1 MELQEAIIHAL
12 DGNAV
17 LFIGS
22 GFSAGAIK
30 EGGQPFAT
38 AAPLAH
44 KLLEECGLTKD
55 QQVDDLG
62 QASEVY
68 ISLKSEHELVDYMRK
83 EYTAVDVT
91 PAQIT
96 IAGIKWKR
104 IYTTN
109 YDNVMELACLKNKRA
124 LQSVI
129 LSQRLSDFKDK
140 SNLCIHLNGRVD
152 GLTLDKLGTE
162 FKLTG
167 RSYMDNEFRN
177 SEWLGLLKSDLSTA
191 RTIVYVGYSMQYDLD
206 IRRLVYSL
214 PEVVNKT
221 ILVLYEKESQV
232 SLILAKKY
240 GTPYSIGT
248 DEFARMIVEARK
260 TYIPTVKRFGVNLC
274 FNKIEPVNTA
284 PKLLDKDVFDLFT
297 QGSYDI
303 EKLFFSAQSPVDYIY
318 SVRRTMTERALQNIK
333 DGKTNLLVHSDLGN
347 GKTIFI
353 ETLSVLLAQQG
364 YEVFRFYR
372 NRATLDSEIERICQS
387 HAKTV
392 FVFEDYSGCF
402 DSLKIL
408 ALHRSDQIVIVSE
421 RSYVNEANY
430 DNLSNLL
437 GEFDNIDLNKL
448 DSEEIV
454 QLIQI
459 FDTYGLWSYLSAKE
473 KCQKENFIN
482 NKCKGNL
489 RNVVLELLKS
499 PDILGRFKNVF
510 DAAHKRK
517 GYYDAVVFI
526 LLVHV
531 LHLNIGL
538 DDLAD
543 ALDVESLNSPKF
555 KKDAAVQELV
565 NFEAGC
571 IRPKSSLVSQI
582 LILELFSTTTVID
595 VLINVAKHL
604 NENCTEKVAKQMM
617 RRLMTFTYLQQ
628 VLNQKDTTY
637 KHDLLRYYEELK
649 VMPLCKRN
657 PHFWLQYAIVKLS
670 EYDYRM
676 AKQFFDAAYSFAESM
691 DDFDTYQIDNHYAR
705 FVLEN
710 ERVNGSQATCMEAF
724 RHAHSILMDSRH
736 KLEVRYYPY
745 RVARNYYPFYERFF
759 VDMTDAEKKEF
770 LVDCQEILQRVEWYQ
785 RESGTSGKRKDV
797 VAAKDGIMQILKEQ
811 KVI

>member
-1 MELQEAIIHAL
+1 MELQESIIHAL

-17 LFIGS
+17 LFLGS
-22 GFSAGAIK
+22 GFSIGATK
-30 EGGQPFAT
+30 EDGTEFKTAT
-38 AAPLAH
+38 PLAY
-44 KLLEECGLTKD
+44 KLLAECNLSKEEY
-55 QQVDDLG
+55 VDDLG
-62 QASEVY
+62 QASEVFVNMR
-68 ISLKSEHELVDYMRK
+68 SEHELVDYMRK
-83 EYTAVDVT
+83 EYTAIDVSS
-91 PAQIT
+91 AQEV
-96 IAGIKWKR
+96 IASIKWRR

-109 YDNVMELACLKNKRA
+109 YDNVIELASLKNKRV
-124 LQSVI
+124 LQPAI
-129 LSQRLSDFKDK
+129 LSNKLADFKDK
-140 SNLCIHLNGRVD
+140 SNVCVHLNGRVE
-152 GLTLDKLGTE
+152 GLSIDKLGAE

-177 SEWLGLLKSDLSTA
+177 SEWLGLLKSDLLTA

-214 PEVVNKT
+214 PEVIDKT

-232 SLILAKKY
+232 SLILAQKY
-240 GTPYSIGT
+240 GTPYPIGT
-248 DEFARMIVEARK
+248 NEFARMIVEARK
-260 TYIPTVKRFGVNLC
+260 TYIPTAKRLSVNLC
-274 FNKIEPVNTA
+274 FNKIGPVNSA

-303 EKLFFSAQSPVDYIY
+303 DKLFFSAQSPVDYIY
-318 SVRRTMTERALQNIK
+318 SIRRTKTERVLQEIK
-333 DGKTNLLVHSDLGN
+333 EGKTNLLVHSDLGN

-372 NRATLDSEIERICQS
+372 NWATLDNEIERICQS

-392 FVFEDYSGCF
+392 FVFDDYSGCF
-402 DSLKIL
+402 DSLKVL
-408 ALHRSDQIVIVSE
+408 ALYRTDQIVIVSE

-430 DNLSNLL
+430 DDLSNLL

-454 QLIQI
+454 RLIKI
-459 FDTYGLWSYLSAKE
+459 FDTYGLWSYLSAKG
-473 KCQKENFIN
+473 KCQKEDFIN
-482 NKCKGNL
+482 NICNGNL

-499 PDILGRFKNVF
+499 PDILDRFKNIF

-531 LHLNIGL
+531 MHLNIGL

-565 NFEAGC
+565 NFKAGR
-571 IRPKSSLVSQI
+571 IIPKSSLVSQI

-595 VLINVAKHL
+595 VLVNVAKHL
-604 NENCTEKVAKQMM
+604 NENCTEKVARQMM
-617 RRLMTFTYLQQ
+617 RRLMTFTNLQQ
-628 VLNQKDTTY
+628 VLNPNDASY
-637 KHDLLRYYEELK
+637 KYDLLRYYEALK
-649 VMPLCKRN
+649 VLPLCKSN

-670 EYDYRM
+670 EYDYGM
-676 AKQFFDAAYSFAESM
+676 AKHFFEAAYSFAASLKN
-691 DDFDTYQIDNHYAR
+691 FDTYQIDNHYAR

-710 ERVNGSQATCMEAF
+710 ERINGSQATCMEAF

-759 VDMTDAEKKEF
+759 SGMTDAEKKEF
-770 LVDCQEILQRVEWYQ
+770 TVDCQEILQRLEWYQ
-785 RESGTSGKRKDV
+785 RESGTSGNRKDV